1 MTCFS
6 TFALVLQTKHIA
18 RASLQ
23 GGQGRARDEA
33 LTKRSEYEDFIDLN
47 ESLRADRASSVVNFG
62 RLKLGIKS
70 VRFDASSI
78 PPLQLGVV
86 VPHAAA
92 CARGRCSFVVLSS

>member
-1 MTCFS
+1 MSGFLLSFCKRNILFP
-6 TFALVLQTKHIA
+6 VI
-18 RASLQ
+18 Q

>member
-1 MTCFS
+1 MSGFLLSFCTQNKRLPSF
-6 TFALVLQTKHIA
+6 
-18 RASLQ
+18 Q

-47 ESLRADRASSVVNFG
+47 ESLRADRATSIVNFG